1 MDKTKEIWAI
11 IGVGIALAGLI
22 VTQNASLRQDMQG
35 QFASIQNQITGL
47 QSQITNLQNQITG
60 IQGQI
65 TGLQNQI
72 TDLVDRTARLETH
85 VDILREDVAYLTGR
99 RGEPESPPPDHPLEA
114 P

>member
-22 VTQNASLRQDMQG
+22 VTQNASLRQEHTVLQ
-35 QFASIQNQITGL
+35 SQITGL
-47 QSQITNLQNQITG
+47 QS
-60 IQGQI
+60 QI

-99 RGEPESPPPDHPLEA
+99 RGEPESPPPDQPLEA

>member
-1 MDKTKEIWAI
+1 MDDAMGIWTI

-22 VTQNASLRQDMQG
+22 VTQNASLRQDMRG
-35 QFASIQNQITGL
+35 QFASI
-47 QSQITNLQNQITG
+47 QSQITNLQN
-60 IQGQI
+60 QI

-85 VDILREDVAYLTGR
+85 VGILREDVAYLAGR
-99 RGEPESPPPDHPLEA
+99 RNEPESPPPDQPLEA